1 MNKKYYFRGLGVG
14 IIVMTVIMIFVVNAN
29 KKMSDEDIKKRA
41 LELGM
46 VESTVLKE
54 NSSKEDTNADSEKET
69 VSESVKETSEKE
81 SLSEGKE
88 VSSEEESISEENE
101 VSSEEESISEENEVG
116 SEKENISEENE
127 EPEKESTSEEEP
139 KTSEK
144 ENASESNSETAEEMV
159 ILTINKGEG
168 SGTAARKAYELGL
181 VEDATEFD
189 KFLMANGYDKKI
201 RVGNHE
207 IPKGASPETIGK
219 IICGMN

>member
-81 SLSEGKE
+81 SLSEGNE

-101 VSSEEESISEENEVG
+101 VSSEEES
-116 SEKENISEENE
+116 ISEENE